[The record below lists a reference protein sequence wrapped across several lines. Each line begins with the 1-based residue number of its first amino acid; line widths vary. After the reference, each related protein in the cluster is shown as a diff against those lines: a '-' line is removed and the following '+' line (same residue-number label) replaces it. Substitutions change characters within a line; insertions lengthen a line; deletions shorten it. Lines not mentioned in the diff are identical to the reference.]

1 MTMIVLD
8 QELILLLESWL
19 WPFFRVA
26 GLLMAAPVIG
36 TRSVP
41 VRIRL
46 VMAIA
51 ITVAIVPALPTPEY
65 HVPFTGTWVLISIQQ
80 VSIGIAMGLTVRVIF
95 VALEMAGQAIGQL
108 MGLMLASMVDPQN
121 GNQVP
126 VIGQFYLL
134 LATLLFLI
142 LDGHLIMIQALVA
155 SFHQLP
161 VGMDGISRD
170 ALWSVINWLGTIL
183 VSAVLIAMPAIAALL
198 IVNLAFGVMTR
209 AAPQLNIF
217 AVGFPIMIILGVL
230 IILFTLDSFVP
241 HMTQLFEQSFDVL
254 RKLMGS

>member
-1 MTMIVLD
+1 MIVLD
-8 QELILLLESWL
+8 QTLIALLESWI

-51 ITVAIVPALPTPEY
+51 ITLAIVPVLPVPIYLE
-65 HVPFTGTWVLISIQQ
+65 PFTGPWFLTSFQQ
-80 VSIGIAMGLTVRVIF
+80 VIIGTAMGLTIRSIF
-95 VALEMAGQAIGQL
+95 VALEIAGQAIGQL

-134 LATLLFLI
+134 LSTLLFLAV
-142 LDGHLIMIQALVA
+142 DGHLLMVQALVN
-155 SFHQLP
+155 SFHHLP
-161 VGMDGISRD
+161 IGVEGLSRN
-170 ALWSVINWLGTIL
+170 AAWEIMNWLSTIL
-183 VSAVLIAMPAIAALL
+183 STAVLIALPAIAALL

-217 AVGFPIMIILGVL
+217 AVGFPIMIILGVFIVML
-230 IILFTLDSFVP
+230 TLDGFIP
-241 HMTQLFEQSFDVL
+241 HMINLYDVGFSMLDNLF
-254 RKLMGS
+254 GS

>member
-1 MTMIVLD
+1 MIVLD
-8 QELILLLESWL
+8 QTLITLLESWI

-51 ITVAIVPALPTPEY
+51 ITLAIVPVLPIPVYFE
-65 HVPFTGTWVLISIQQ
+65 PFTGPWIFVSIQQ
-80 VSIGIAMGLTVRVIF
+80 VIIGTAMGLTIRSIF
-95 VALEMAGQAIGQL
+95 VALEIAGQAIGQL

-134 LATLLFLI
+134 LSTLLFLSV
-142 LDGHLIMIQALVA
+142 DGHLVMVQALVS
-155 SFHQLP
+155 SFHHLP
-161 VGMDGISRD
+161 VGVEGLSRD
-170 ALWSVINWLGTIL
+170 AAWEILNWLGTIL
-183 VSAVLIAMPAIAALL
+183 STAVLIALPAMASLL

-217 AVGFPIMIILGVL
+217 AVGFPIMIILGVF
-230 IILFTLDSFVP
+230 IVMFTLDGLIP
-241 HMTQLFEQSFDVL
+241 HMINLFGLGFTMLDNL
-254 RKLMGS
+254 IRL